1 MSKLTK
7 KEYYLLKSVNLKY
20 NKYYTGNI
28 KLKTKKQILE
38 AIRLNLKIKMYDTLI
53 EEWMDLLEDLKNNPD
68 VSLLSADLRS
78 EKEIK

>member
-7 KEYYLLKSVNLKY
+7 
-20 NKYYTGNI
+20 
-28 KLKTKKQILE
+28 
-38 AIRLNLKIKMYDTLI
+38 I